1 MKKQHKTAPCRWP
14 MLCGHVM
21 AFKILFTAGAV
32 GIPFRCF
39 SQVKEFPGRLPP
51 SVWGVFF
58 FVLGDTQAHHR
69 AFDFRRNILQKVAHT
84 SSVLGRVT
92 SSTGLF
98 GEVTG
103 RNARSI
109 TGLEKSGKILCCRA
123 NLQVKMMSVK

>member
-1 MKKQHKTAPCRWP
+1 MFQ
-14 MLCGHVM
+14 
-21 AFKILFTAGAV
+21 AGE
-32 GIPFRCF
+32 GIPRKAATFG
-39 SQVKEFPGRLPP
+39 VGR
-51 SVWGVFF
+51 
-58 FVLGDTQAHHR
+58 VLLCPGDTQAHHG

>member
-1 MKKQHKTAPCRWP
+1 

-21 AFKILFTAGAV
+21 VFRILFTASV
-32 GIPFRCF
+32 VRFPFRCF
-39 SQVKEFPGRLPP
+39 GQVNKFPGRLLP
-51 SVWGVFF
+51 SVRGVFF
-58 FVLGDTQAHHR
+58 FVLGDTQAYHG
-69 AFDFRRNILQKVAHT
+69 AFDFKRNILQKIAHT
-84 SSVLGRVT
+84 SSVLGRIS
-92 SSTGLF
+92 SSTGLL